1 MSIFERKI
9 KVNISI
15 HDPIIKAVNWPKQSH
30 YIELSEKA
38 IMQRRDYIKMP
49 KSDYDEMMSYLK
61 IYNSLEETA
70 SNNNN
75 GILAEK
81 EGRIDDAIRIY
92 ENSILDEYPA
102 THSYDRLMILYR
114 KRKDYDNE
122 IRVIKIAIRVFEKE
136 RMERDRLG
144 VGSDNIAQEVNRY
157 KLRLEKAEAL
167 MAKASQVK

>member
-1 MSIFERKI
+1 
-9 KVNISI
+9 
-15 HDPIIKAVNWPKQSH
+15 
-30 YIELSEKA
+30 
-38 IMQRRDYIKMP
+38 MP

-114 KRKDYDNE
+114 KRKDYENE